1 MPYVKKNAYISVD
14 PEKRQ
19 AQLQNLVQNR
29 MKRLKEPAVKA
40 RKITDPAYKTDI
52 IKFAEEQF
60 YIPETRKPIVL
71 EEWQKE
77 EILRPLLY
85 GDREY
90 TMALLGETKK
100 SGKSTLAAIIAEWYL
115 YCGEENSEV
124 YLAARDKD
132 QASWVIFSKL
142 VKSIE
147 MNKYALIQAKITKES
162 IEIPHKGSILRCLP
176 TDISCAGLNPNLV
189 IFDELWSYEYES
201 MQRFFEEMTTVPT
214 RKNPL
219 TLIVSYAGYDDESL
233 LYQLYKKGMELKKN
247 PDPSFFFYWEGENGI
262 PINRMPWQTEKY
274 LKQQEG
280 RLRKNTYLRLHENR
294 WVENITQFID
304 IDKFDQCV
312 NEDLTPLLPNKDIK
326 VWAGCDA
333 STKGD
338 SSAVVA
344 VTRIGNKVRLACYRK
359 WQPSKENPLDLELT
373 IEKYL
378 IDLYRAFDLQTVYFD
393 PFQMHRSAV
402 TLKKKGIFMKELP
415 QTVGNTIDFSQNFY
429 DLIQFGNIEF
439 YPSQELRRHVKACKA
454 KEMDRGY
461 RIVKDKHSEKIDIAI
476 AGAMACLGAVRSFSQ
491 EGDNEPQQIIHN
503 DGLGCIWA
511 SEPPGK
517 PEKPYNFL
525 HLVTE
530 EEKKEK
536 DFSW

>member
-19 AQLQNLVQNR
+19 AQLENLVQNR
-29 MKRLKEPAVKA
+29 MKRSKEPAVKA
-40 RKITDPAYKTDI
+40 RKITDPLYKTDI

-60 YIPETRKPIVL
+60 YIPETKKPIKL

-77 EILRPLLY
+77 EILKPLFY
-85 GDREY
+85 GDREA
-90 TMALLGETKK
+90 TMALIGETKK
-100 SGKSTLAAIIAEWYL
+100 SGKSTLAAVICMWYMF
-115 YCGEENSEV
+115 CGEENSEV

-147 MNKYALIQAKITKES
+147 LNKYALIQCKITKDS

-176 TDISCAGLNPNLV
+176 TDVSCAGLNPNLV

-233 LYQLYKKGMELKKN
+233 LYRLYKKGMELDKN
-247 PDPSFFFYWEGENGI
+247 PDPTFFFYWEGENET

-280 RLRKNTYLRLHENR
+280 RLRKNTYLRLHENK
-294 WVENITQFID
+294 WVENITQFIG

-312 NEDLTPLLPNKDIK
+312 NEELTPLLPNKDIK
-326 VWAGCDA
+326 VWVGVDA
-333 STKGD
+333 SVKGD
-338 SSAVVA
+338 STAVVA
-344 VTRIGNKVRLACYRK
+344 VTRLGNKVRLANYRK
-359 WQPSKENPLDLELT
+359 WQPSKENPIDLEET
-373 IEKYL
+373 VEKYL
-378 IDLYRAFDLQTVYFD
+378 LDLYRAFNLQTVYYD
-393 PFQMHRSAV
+393 PYQLHRSAV
-402 TLKKKGIFMKELP
+402 TLKKKGLFMKELP
-415 QTVGNTIDFSQNFY
+415 QTVSNTIDFSQNFY
-429 DLIQFGNIEF
+429 DLIQFGNILF
-439 YPSQELRRHVKACKA
+439 YPSQELRRHVKSCKA

-461 RIVKDKHSEKIDIAI
+461 RIIKEKHSEKIDIAI
-476 AGAMACLGAVRSFSQ
+476 ALSMACLGAVRSFAQ
-491 EGDNEPQQIIHN
+491 EGDSEPGQIIHN
-503 DGLGCIWA
+503 DGLGCIWVE
-511 SEPPGK
+511 EPPGK
-517 PEKPYNFL
+517 EKPFDFL

-530 EEKKEK
+530 EEEKKEA